1 MHSKISVVSLDK
13 FPIVKKGDEL
23 GAIIL
28 NCINQNKLK
37 LKNGDIICIAQK
49 IVSKAE
55 GCIYPLKDI
64 TPSKKAL
71 KICE

>member
-1 MHSKISVVSLDK
+1 MDFSLSSFSLDK

-37 LKNGDIICIAQK
+37 SILDDLVGKFASN
-49 IVSKAE
+49 
-55 GCIYPLKDI
+55 
-64 TPSKKAL
+64 
-71 KICE
+71 